1 MELKTT
7 KKLKKGPATLSPMN
21 TFIKIT
27 HTVYGYSTTV
37 QVRNPWEMKQIS
49 LSVNRT

>member
-7 KKLKKGPATLSPMN
+7 KKGPATLAPMN